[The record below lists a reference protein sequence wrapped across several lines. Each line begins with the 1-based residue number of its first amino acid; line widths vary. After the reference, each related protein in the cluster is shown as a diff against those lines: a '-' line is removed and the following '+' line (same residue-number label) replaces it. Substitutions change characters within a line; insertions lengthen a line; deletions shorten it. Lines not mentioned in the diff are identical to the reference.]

1 MADIT
6 LLSTADWD
14 QLLWTNKQH
23 VASELAKLGHRVLY
37 VESLG
42 LRAPRRQAKDF
53 GRIWRRLIRALRP
66 PRQVKSNLWVWSPLV
81 LPGVRGA
88 LAVRLNR
95 GLLLLGLAMSRSCLR
110 LQPEVLWTYNP
121 KTLAY
126 GLPGPYQTLI
136 YHCVD
141 EIQAQPD
148 MDDADL
154 SLWEEQLC
162 RTADRVFVTSPAL
175 QESRSRHNE
184 HTHYFPNVADHHHFA
199 KALGPDLAIPEE
211 LASIPRPRIGFVG
224 AVSGYKLDL
233 DLLAKLAEAS
243 PNWSYVMIG
252 PIGEGDPNTDLSN
265 LLHCSNIHWL
275 GPRPYQSLPAYMKG
289 LDVGLL
295 PLRFNRYTHSMFP
308 MKFFEYLAA
317 GLPVVA
323 SAIDALE
330 DYRPYAAL
338 CEPTVDS
345 FLNALQLSI
354 DGLGCPLQARID
366 CAAKHTYYHRTVAML
381 SYLPT
386 ITSAK

>member
-23 VASELAKLGHRVLY
+23 VASELADLGHRVLY

-42 LRAPRRQAKDF
+42 LRAPRREARDF
-53 GRIWRRLIRALRP
+53 GRICRRLSRTLRL
-66 PRQVKSNLWVWSPLV
+66 PRQVKHNLWVWSPLV
-81 LPGVRGA
+81 LPGVRGQ
-88 LAVRLNR
+88 LAMRLNQWI
-95 GLLLLGLAMSRSCLR
+95 LLLGLAISRSWLR
-110 LQPEVLWTYNP
+110 LQPELLWTYNP

-126 GLPGPYQTLI
+126 GLPGPYGTLI

-141 EIQAQPD
+141 DIQAQPD

-154 SLWEEQLC
+154 SHWEEKLC
-162 RTADRVFVTSPAL
+162 RTADLVFVTSPAL
-175 QESRSRHNE
+175 EKSRSGHNK
-184 HTHYFPNVADHHHFA
+184 HTHYFPNVADHDHFA
-199 KALGPDLAIPEE
+199 KALDPDLAVPDDI
-211 LASIPRPRIGFVG
+211 ASIPQPRIGFIG

-252 PIGEGDPNTDLSN
+252 PVGEGDPNTN
-265 LLHCSNIHWL
+265 LGKLLDCSNIYWL
-275 GPRPYQSLPAYMKG
+275 GARPYQSLPAYMKG

-338 CEPTVDS
+338 CGPSVDS
-345 FLNALQLSI
+345 FLSAIQLSL
-354 DGLGCPLQARID
+354 DGLGCPLERRTD
-366 CAAKHTYYHRTVAML
+366 CAAQHTYHHRTVAML
-381 SYLPT
+381 SLLPT
-386 ITSAK
+386 TKSAG